1 MVGKVSVGRRK
12 MVSNVR
18 ASIGVGLFL
27 GLIHSLLM
35 WGLGASPAQAQ
46 TVSECQAEIDQAKA
60 LVTDTTNPNYID
72 SFTNEKDREG
82 LVGKLDSASTKL
94 WEGKT
99 EDALAILISLRDIKV
114 PTLVSQGKL
123 EQEDADVL
131 LVEINEAIGSIE
143 GLQAQTPT
151 AA

>member
-1 MVGKVSVGRRK
+1 

-18 ASIGVGLFL
+18 ASIGVGLL
-27 GLIHSLLM
+27 VGLTLSLLM
-35 WGLGASPAQAQ
+35 WGLSASPAQAE
-46 TVSECQAEIDQAKA
+46 TLTDCQADIDQAKA
-60 LVTDTTNPNYID
+60 LLTDTTNPNYID